1 MAVAVGIEA
10 GMAVDIEENM
20 AVVVHSAVGIEEG
33 TVVAVGIEEGM
44 AVVHIAVGIGMVFVV
59 DIESEVAMGVRP
71 AVEAVMDIQEDS
83 SADIALEAA
92 SIVGLTMNIGVDIQ
106 D

>member
-1 MAVAVGIEA
+1 LALAVDTEE
-10 GMAVDIEENM
+10 GMA
-20 AVVVHSAVGIEEG
+20 
-33 TVVAVGIEEGM
+33 VAVGIEEGM

-59 DIESEVAMGVRP
+59 DIESEVAMVVRP
-71 AVEAVMDIQEDS
+71 AVEVVMHIQEDS
-83 SADIALEAA
+83 LADIAPEAA